1 MHSMI
6 YLFLSII
13 FSSID
18 MSLFFIFALSPCT
31 RYYQL
36 LWPFLIPNWR
46 NLYKILEGKIFI
58 LPSKPIQE
66 ENDYGLSSKSF
77 VFETICRISPLIYSC
92 TFQLHKHT
100 A

>member
-1 MHSMI
+1 MCCARLRESEI
-6 YLFLSII
+6 LTY
-13 FSSID
+13 
-18 MSLFFIFALSPCT
+18 
-31 RYYQL
+31 
-36 LWPFLIPNWR
+36 
-46 NLYKILEGKIFI
+46 YKILEGKIFI